1 LRLDEVEVHAPTAAA
16 KHDLPNDKIT
26 IAPVGDVHL
35 QPLLHADT
43 ALKEHLKWI
52 EGEFDNVYYIGM
64 GDYID
69 MASPSNRESIKA
81 TRVYDSTRRQ
91 FDELAD
97 RRVDEFLEVFRGTKG
112 RWLGMLD
119 GHHAWDYQDGSTSD
133 DRIRQGL
140 EAKSLG
146 YCADIEIKFIR
157 EEDGRTRGV
166 TNLWCHH
173 GHGGRKYPL
182 GKLAELAGHFPRND
196 AFLMGHYHQCEHRY
210 YPRFIRTGKTIVSRP
225 ALLGITGGWL
235 KQYSPEVDDYVERKA
250 NPPRGI
256 GGFVFTVRPVQN
268 KGIFIP
274 KFMVYSP
281 SS

>member
-1 LRLDEVEVHAPTAAA
+1 MKLEEVEVNTPGATA
-16 KHDLPNDKIT
+16 KQDLSNEKIT

-35 QPLLHADT
+35 QPVLHADA
-43 ALKEHLKWI
+43 ALREHLKWV

-81 TRVYDSTRRQ
+81 ARVYDSTRRQ

-97 RRVDEFLEVFRGTKG
+97 KRVAEFLEIFRGTTG

-119 GHHAWDYQDGSTSD
+119 GHHAWDYSDGSTSD
-133 DRIRQGL
+133 DRIRRGL

-146 YCADIEIKFIR
+146 YCADIEIRFVR
-157 EEDGRTRGV
+157 ADGNGARGSV
-166 TNLWCHH
+166 NLWCHH

-182 GKLAELAGHFPRND
+182 GKLAELTGHFPKND
-196 AFLMGHYHQCEHRY
+196 VFLMGHYHHCEHRY
-210 YPRFIRTGKTIVSRP
+210 FPRFIRAGSTIVSRP

-235 KQYSPEVDDYVERKA
+235 KQYSTEVDDYVERKA
-250 NPPRGI
+250 LPPRGI
-256 GGFVFTVRPVQN
+256 GGFVFTVEPGQV
-268 KGIFIP
+268 KGMFTP
-274 KFMVYSP
+274 KFVVTSP